1 MAAARVRAFT
11 PRLLHDLHS
20 EQQLGERLF
29 KMRRNITE
37 SDDLNCVENWR
48 EGALAMTP
56 EPGAK
61 PDFSK
66 SCGGWP
72 AGGLSDPR
80 PARASCLVGDSKSA
94 GWAVCSGASWLL
106 TCFASTEETSEG
118 KGSWEQ
124 TPEAPPSP
132 PPRGRGSA
140 GGGLGAREPP
150 AGRTCESAE
159 APVGLAL
166 PGQGVWHVP
175 EPGSFQSL
183 PHAAPVL
190 GASRFLGSSGGAE
203 AGLTEPG
210 AGCEGHGLAHLCLLP
225 QGHRWLLGEVTCDRA
240 GPWDPRVL
248 PLCPKPRA
256 SGMIRE
262 VLGGGRKKTL
272 ISKTIRSQIKSRFI
286 NPHNPPDSLNN
297 ILAGKSGFW
306 EVDRTDALL
315 FWRPLLSRTISF
327 LSVSFSMLS
336 VGFRKSSSVLC
347 VRAGCS
353 INTSRQTG
361 RYRGAAVSTWA
372 QEPRG
377 PGPRALPSRDMILG
391 KRATGR
397 AAGLVQVRLPQS
409 YRQRPRK
416 RVSVSLHIIDMVPP
430 SIGII

>member
-1 MAAARVRAFT
+1 MKEKGLGSRHQRPPHAPHHEEGARREEVWAHESHLPAAPVRA
-11 PRLLHDLHS
+11 S
-20 EQQLGERLF
+20 E
-29 KMRRNITE
+29 
-37 SDDLNCVENWR
+37 
-48 EGALAMTP
+48 P
-56 EPGAK
+56 
-61 PDFSK
+61 
-66 SCGGWP
+66 
-72 AGGLSDPR
+72 
-80 PARASCLVGDSKSA
+80 
-94 GWAVCSGASWLL
+94 
-106 TCFASTEETSEG
+106 
-118 KGSWEQ
+118 
-124 TPEAPPSP
+124 
-132 PPRGRGSA
+132 
-140 GGGLGAREPP
+140 
-150 AGRTCESAE
+150 
-159 APVGLAL
+159 PVGLAL

-175 EPGSFQSL
+175 EPGSLQSL

-203 AGLTEPG
+203 AGPTEPEG

-286 NPHNPPDSLNN
+286 NPQNPPDSLNN

-315 FWRPLLSRTISF
+315 FWRPLLLRTTSF

-353 INTSRQTG
+353 INASRQTG

-372 QEPRG
+372 REPRG

-391 KRATGR
+391 KRATGH
-397 AAGLVQVRLPQS
+397 ATGLVRVRLPQS

-416 RVSVSLHIIDMVPP
+416 RVSVSLHTIDTVPP